1 MSLIG
6 CPPPP
11 LVVASPPTITYC
23 GQAASGSNS
32 TSYTFASRA
41 IGAESATRLV
51 VVGVISNNN
60 AGTPG
65 AAPSGV
71 TIAGDAM
78 TSDGSTLGTVSNE
91 VGLSFWRRVVA
102 SGTTAD
108 IVVSFSDGQVRCG
121 IVIFTVEGY
130 ESATPVSESGSTVA
144 ADGFSTAI
152 SLAFATSS
160 RQAGIVIGGLSTGIT
175 DSSNSC
181 VLTNATEK
189 ADFRLETFYDY
200 AAVGG
205 LIAPGLSAD
214 IVATWSLP
222 GHRAIRAIKWQ

>member
-78 TSDGSTLGTVSNE
+78 TSDGSTRGTVSNE

-130 ESATPVSESGSTVA
+130 ESATPAAAYGATGNSGGGDPSLSVA
-144 ADGFSTAI
+144 VAV
-152 SLAFATSS
+152 SS
-160 RQAGIVIGGLSTGIT
+160 RQAGIVIGGVRTGYGT
-175 DSSNSC
+175 PTC
-181 VLTNATEK
+181 VLTNAAKK
-189 ADFRLETFYDY
+189 ADFMIESGE
-200 AAVGG
+200 AEAVAGT
-205 LIAPGLSAD
+205 IAPEFSGN
-214 IVATWSLP
+214 VTATWTLDGSKGL
-222 GHRAIRAIKWQ
+222 RAIKWQ